1 MVETEI
7 SSKELK
13 RIQSLEAEVNFLNQ
27 QLQNKDKQLEETQ
40 IQLEKQEKIAALG
53 MLSAEIFH
61 DLKNIVSFIFSSK
74 KACLSRLESIEK
86 SFEEASFWLE
96 KETID
101 DFFGEVLVD
110 LIPKSKNSLQNIE
123 DKTNRIVELTKRVG
137 SHLDSNDRKDRLIQ
151 DLETPEISKDK
162 LVFTDINNLVNT
174 CLEEAVEVGQNK
186 KISKGEKKLNLDL
199 NIDFDSSIGE
209 VKINQEHF
217 RRILINLIDNAFY
230 TVYEKY
236 KKLGDSYRPT
246 ISVKTEKLAEESMII
261 TVEDNGEGIEM
272 GFWKA
277 VKPLVSTK
285 PEGEGTGLGLSIV
298 EKLCKESNIE
308 INGQTEPGNFTR
320 FTLKLL
326 SQS

>member
-1 MVETEI
+1 MIEKTKI
-7 SSKELK
+7 NYQELNK
-13 RIQSLEAEVNFLNQ
+13 IQSLEAEVNFLNQ

-40 IQLEKQEKIAALG
+40 IQLEKQEKLAALG
-53 MLSAEIFH
+53 VSIAEVFH
-61 DLKNIVSFIFSSK
+61 DLKNILDFIFTSK
-74 KACLSRLESIEK
+74 RACLNRLESIEK
-86 SFEEASFWLE
+86 SFEEATFWLE

-123 DKTNRIVELTKRVG
+123 DQTNRIVELTKRVG
-137 SHLDSNDRKDRLIQ
+137 SHLEPN
-151 DLETPEISKDK
+151 LETPEINKDK
-162 LVFTDINNLVNT
+162 LVSINNLVNS
-174 CLEEAVEVGQNK
+174 CLQEAVEVGQNK

-209 VKINQEHF
+209 VKINQENL

-230 TVYEKY
+230 TVYEK
-236 KKLGDSYRPT
+236 KLKLGESYRPT
-246 ISVKTEKLAEESMII
+246 ITVKTEKLAEESMII

-272 GFWKA
+272 GLWKA